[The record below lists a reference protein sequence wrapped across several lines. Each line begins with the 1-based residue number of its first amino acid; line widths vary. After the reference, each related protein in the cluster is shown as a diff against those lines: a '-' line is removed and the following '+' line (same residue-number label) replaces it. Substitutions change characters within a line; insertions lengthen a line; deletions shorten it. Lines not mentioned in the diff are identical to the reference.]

1 VQSRSLKFRR
11 QNFRIRAEEG
21 KNFVLSEFSTLNSE
35 VLNHITICIKKIN
48 KVDIQQKEEFMKIS
62 LKLFAAVL
70 LAGGIALGISAQEA
84 GKKEITGTVKAN
96 KLNIRVKPGQNFTSV
111 GSLKRGENV
120 SIIQCQGSWYEI
132 VAPKDVAVWVAA
144 DAVADGKL
152 SKATE
157 LRGGPGVEHQS
168 YMQGTAGQEVKVLE
182 SNRKLWVKIAP
193 PENATVWV
201 SKTYIDVPRADYGRI
216 PGNQDATA
224 SSDKP
229 ASKPNPKTP
238 VSSLP
243 YVAGTAKNVTV
254 SGVLQP
260 VGPGAVVTH
269 ALCKSFTD
277 LNAQSYLLG
286 NKSELKK
293 YEGKEVSIRGTQRHV
308 RGWSIP
314 VIEVESVMVK

>member
-1 VQSRSLKFRR
+1 
-11 QNFRIRAEEG
+11 
-21 KNFVLSEFSTLNSE
+21 
-35 VLNHITICIKKIN
+35 
-48 KVDIQQKEEFMKIS
+48 MKIS

-70 LAGGIALGISAQEA
+70 LAGGIALGVPAQEA

-96 KLNIRVKPGQNFTSV
+96 KLNVRVKPGQNFTSV

-120 SIIQCQGSWYEI
+120 TIIQSQGSWYEI
-132 VAPKDVAVWVAA
+132 AAPKDVSVWVAA
-144 DAVADGKL
+144 DAVADGKIT
-152 SKATE
+152 KTTE

-168 YMQGTAGQEVKVLE
+168 YMQGSPGQEVKVLE

-193 PENATVWV
+193 PDNATAWV
-201 SKTYIDVPRADYGRI
+201 SKAYIDVPRADYARI

-224 SSDKP
+224 TSSDKSTP
-229 ASKPNPKTP
+229 KQNPKTP

-243 YVAGTAKNVTV
+243 YVADTAKNVTV

-260 VGPGAVVTH
+260 VGAGAVVTH

-277 LNAQSYLLG
+277 LSAQCYLLG
-286 NKSELKK
+286 KKADLKK
-293 YEGKEVSIRGTQRHV
+293 YEGKEVSIRGTQHHV
-308 RGWSIP
+308 RGWSVP